1 MYNGSPEV
9 LIRVSKGAVIGSLE
23 VLVYHPQ
30 RCHNGVSR
38 GADIGSRGVIM
49 GVTRCPD
56 IGSPGVPYWGQRGAK
71 RGSSGCIMVFPEV
84 L

>member
-38 GADIGSRGVIM
+38 GADIGS
-49 GVTRCPD
+49 PE
-56 IGSPGVPYWGQRGAK
+56 VPYEVTKNPHIR
-71 RGSSGCIMVFPEV
+71 SPEV
-84 L
+84 Q